1 MKDDYLWD
9 GSGEPDPEVQRLE
22 LLLGKLRHDR
32 PAPEF
37 PAPVREIRRSPPG
50 ARPHLAALAAAAAV
64 VLLVAVVWFV
74 LRQPKPAPEVATV
87 KRQPKAAWEVASLE
101 GAPKVGSN
109 RIGETGRLPV
119 GEWLETDGSSR
130 ARINVGMIGQVQVE
144 PNTRIRLVE
153 ARITEHRLALARG
166 TIHARIWAPPRLFFV
181 ETPSALAVDLGC
193 RYTLKVDDAGAGL
206 LRVITGWVALERNGR
221 TSFVPAGAWCATK
234 PGFGPGTPYL
244 EDSSQVLRTALA
256 RLDFEQAGP
265 QERVAALGAV
275 LAESRKEDAL
285 TLWHL
290 LSRVHGEERS
300 RVYDRLAALV
310 PPPPGVTRQGVLG
323 GDQRMLD
330 LWLNYYEPSRRVAQP
345 TR

>member
-1 MKDDYLWD
+1 MSDDYLWD

-22 LLLGKLRHDR
+22 FLLSRFRHNR

-37 PAPVREIRRSPPG
+37 SMPEPEARRSRLQVLW
-50 ARPHLAALAAAAAV
+50 AWLAWRPALATFAAAAAV
-64 VLLVAVVWFV
+64 LVLVAGGWLV
-74 LRQPKPAPEVATV
+74 LQRSKP
-87 KRQPKAAWEVASLE
+87 AWEVARLE
-101 GAPKVGSN
+101 GAPQVGSS
-109 RIGETGRLPV
+109 RIGDTGRLAV

-130 ARINVGMIGQVQVE
+130 ARINVGKIGQVQVE
-144 PNTRIRLVE
+144 PNTRIRLVT
-153 ARITEHRLALARG
+153 AHLTEHRLALERG

-221 TSFVPAGAWCATK
+221 TSFVPAGALCATK

-244 EDSSQVLRTALA
+244 EDSSAALRAALA
-256 RLDFEQAGP
+256 RLDFEQAGQ
-265 QERVAALGAV
+265 QERAVALGAV

-290 LSRVHGEERS
+290 LSRVEAEGRS
-300 RVYDRLAALV
+300 RVYERLAALA
-310 PPPPGVTRQGVLG
+310 PPPPGVTREGALR

-330 LWLNYYEPSRRVAQP
+330 LWLDYYEPSRRVAQP
-345 TR
+345 VK